1 MRENIDAFNASD
13 WGRVKATMTPDS
25 VYEELGTQR
34 RIQGA
39 DEVIKADQG
48 WKQAFPDAK
57 GTIRNIFASGNLVTA
72 EVVWEGTHRGALAGP
87 GGAIPATGKRV
98 RVPAVLVATLQRD
111 KIKETRHYFDMMTL
125 LQQLGVTPGAH
136 S

>member
-1 MRENIDAFNASD
+1 MRENIDAFNIGD
-13 WGRVKATMTPDS
+13 WERVKATLTPDS

-87 GGAIPATGKRV
+87 GGTIPATGKRV
-98 RVPAVLVATLQRD
+98 RVPAVLVATVQVG
-111 KIKETRHYFDMMTL
+111 KIKETRHYFDMMTM
-125 LQQLGVTPGAH
+125 LQQLGVAPGAR